1 MVVASCYQ
9 CACVLFLTVAC
20 QLCIYNLLSLAVM
33 EVKAVSL
40 FCCCILLK
48 LCTVVLM
55 DCLGECSF
63 IVTDFMNAFTHTCTF
78 VQTHSQRTLE
88 IVKK

>member
-1 MVVASCYQ
+1 M
-9 CACVLFLTVAC
+9 
-20 QLCIYNLLSLAVM
+20 
-33 EVKAVSL
+33 SL

-78 VQTHSQRTLE
+78 VQTHLQSTLE